1 MKKVSMTD
9 ARKDLPEI
17 VNKACY
23 GGERTIIQ
31 RHGADCVAIVPVTD
45 LEIIEYVSDLID
57 IRDAE
62 KSLAEAKVKGIRSFD
77 ELLKELGISK
87 E

>member
-31 RHGADCVAIVPVTD
+31 RHGEDCVAIVPVSD

-62 KSLAEAKVKGIRSFD
+62 QTLIEFEKDGGHNWEDVKQ
-77 ELLKELGISK
+77 ELKL
-87 E
+87 

>member
-1 MKKVSMTD
+1 MEKVSMTD

-17 VNKACY
+17 VNRARY

-31 RHGADCVAIVPVTD
+31 RQGKDCVAIVPVSD
-45 LEIIEYVSDLID
+45 LEIIEYVENLID

-62 KSLAEAKVKGIRSFD
+62 KSLAEAEEKGTIPFD
-77 ELLKELGISK
+77 ELMKELGISK

>member
-1 MKKVSMTD
+1 MTD

-17 VNKACY
+17 VNRARY

-31 RHGADCVAIVPVTD
+31 RHGEDCVAIVPVAD
-45 LEIIEYVSDLID
+45 LEVIEYVSNLID

-62 KSLAEAKVKGIRSFD
+62 QA
-77 ELLKELGISK
+77 LKEFEKDGGYNWEAVKQELNL
-87 E
+87 

>member
-31 RHGADCVAIVPVTD
+31 RHGEDCVAIVPVSD
-45 LEIIEYVSDLID
+45 LKIIEYVSDLID

-62 KSLAEAKVKGIRSFD
+62 QALIEFEKDGGHNWEDVKQ
-77 ELLKELGISK
+77 ELKL
-87 E
+87 

>member
-31 RHGADCVAIVPVTD
+31 RHGEDCVAVVPVSD

-62 KSLAEAKVKGIRSFD
+62 KSLAEAKVKGVRPFD
-77 ELLKELGISK
+77 ELMKELGISK